1 MTLMEYKAHVAELE
15 RAAVMA
21 KRYAEETGQA
31 IYWDRYYAAIDKFR
45 RAKQY
50 LKKKECAA

>member
-1 MTLMEYKAHVAELE
+1 MTLMEYKTHVAELE
-15 RAAVMA
+15 RAACMA
-21 KRYAEETGQA
+21 KRHAEETGQA

-45 RAKQY
+45 RAKKY

>member
-1 MTLMEYKAHVAELE
+1 MTLMEYKAHVEALE
-15 RAAVMA
+15 RAAGMA
-21 KRYAEETGQA
+21 KRHAEETGQA

-45 RAKQY
+45 RAKKY